1 MSKYTHK
8 YWLHNSVKE
17 MKIFSNLF
25 DCDLS
30 ATVHYKEL
38 SESQFSDLTWKPS
51 EINEI
56 VLPLLRERYQ
66 DRCFTAFRFHLSYF
80 QFQNQFLACF
90 VIRDVSVNCEIFKH
104 KSLSIGFL
112 RPSING
118 LHKIPQSHSWFFL
131 IKLTLQT
138 STSINT

>member
-66 DRCFTAFRFHLSYF
+66 DRCFTAFRFYLSYF
-80 QFQNQFLACF
+80 QF
-90 VIRDVSVNCEIFKH
+90 
-104 KSLSIGFL
+104 
-112 RPSING
+112 
-118 LHKIPQSHSWFFL
+118 
-131 IKLTLQT
+131 
-138 STSINT
+138 